1 MYQIDGRRRRRA
13 GRLVMRGAVALP
25 REAARRGGPGLVV
38 ERDPLACPA
47 CATAYEL
54 PRAFLTSS
62 VSLGTISNRSPT
74 MP

>member
-1 MYQIDGRRRRRA
+1 MYQHDGRPRRRA
-13 GRLVMRGAVALP
+13 GRLVVRGAIAQP
-25 REAARRGGPGLVV
+25 REAARRGGPGTVV

-47 CATAYEL
+47 SATAYEL

-62 VSLGTISNRSPT
+62 VSLGMISNRSPT